1 MLSFLNSAATGIAMP
16 DLEHP
21 DLSLE
26 TGFPDFSALVSHAL
40 TLLGRYND
48 DIRQGSFAPFQPMDA
63 GALQS
68 AAELGLPAGWDDL
81 KLWDL
86 CTQGVNANHPG
97 YMADIPGGGLL
108 LSALGDLLTS
118 GVNRWPGLYPGAP
131 GLLEIEKNL
140 LLWMCSM
147 FGMPEG
153 AGGVFTSGGSLANF
167 SAVHV
172 ARVNLL
178 SEQTASRAVIYASDQ
193 CHHSVVKAARMAG
206 FYDSHI
212 VSLPTDAL
220 GRTDLQALRDQLATD
235 VAADRVPFFIV
246 ASAGTTRTGA
256 VDDLPA
262 MRRLADDYG
271 CWLHVDAAWAGSFVM
286 TERGRSAMAGI
297 GEADSITI
305 DPHKAFWTAWGS
317 GALLV
322 KQPATLKAAF
332 DVDADY
338 LPFADADELMLNPS
352 VISPELSR
360 NARGLQLWLPLKLA
374 GEQAF
379 VNCLNEKLD
388 LAEWAAETLR
398 PVPALSVPDWPL
410 LGICCFALGSEA
422 DVAAANHLT
431 QQLIDTVNEDGRVVI
446 SGAHLHGRL
455 YARLAPLQFKTH
467 KEHVATALALI
478 TQAVEQLTTEVAT
491 S

>member
-1 MLSFLNSAATGIAMP
+1 MR
-16 DLEHP
+16 DLDRP

-26 TGFPDFSALVSHAL
+26 TDFSDFSALIQHAVG
-40 TLLGRYND
+40 LLRRYTT
-48 DIRQGSFAPFQPMDA
+48 DIEDGVFTPFQPMDSA
-63 GALQS
+63 ALQQLAS
-68 AAELGLPAGWDDL
+68 LSPLTSMDEKDDL
-81 KLWDL
+81 RLWEI

-118 GVNRWPGLYPGAP
+118 GINRWPGLYPGAP
-131 GLLEIEKNL
+131 GLLEIERSL

-153 AGGVFTSGGSLANF
+153 SGGFFTSGGSLANF
-167 SAVHV
+167 SAVHI
-172 ARVNLL
+172 ARADRLDQHL
-178 SEQTASRAVIYASDQ
+178 APRAMIYASEQ
-193 CHHSVVKAARMAG
+193 CHHSVMKAARMAG
-206 FYDSHI
+206 FYDDNI
-212 VSLPTDAL
+212 VTLPTDPQ
-220 GRTDLQALRDQLATD
+220 GRTDLRALRDRLASDVTD
-235 VAADRVPFFIV
+235 DRIPFFIV

-256 VDDLPA
+256 VDDLTV

-271 CWLHVDAAWAGSFVM
+271 CWLHVDAAWAGSFAL
-286 TERGRSAMAGI
+286 TERGSVAMTGI
-297 GEADSITI
+297 GQADSITI

-322 KQPATLKAAF
+322 KDPATMNAAF

-338 LPFADADELMLNPS
+338 LPFADAEELMLNPS

-360 NARGLQLWLPLKLA
+360 NARGLQLWLPLKLI

-388 LAEWAAETLR
+388 LAEWAAAVLAELPGLT
-398 PVPALSVPDWPL
+398 VPDRPL
-410 LGICCFALGSEA
+410 LGICCFAMGNNQDIS
-422 DVAAANHLT
+422 AANQKT
-431 QQLIDTVNEDGRVVI
+431 QQLIDIVNRDGRVVI

-467 KEHVATALALI
+467 KAHV
-478 TQAVEQLTTEVAT
+478 EVALHLIRQALEQIVSEGVVT
-491 S
+491 